1 MAFLSGKNNNFKFD
15 FPKVFVPKE
24 IEDKYSPIL
33 NRIPGNMCTTVVDFL
48 NYSIKSVELEVNP
61 AEYDPIEQT
70 DRGTPYGR
78 LYRSGM
84 FPDFLWKK
92 SMTITFQLD
101 SAYIIWAILTEIFMY
116 YYCAEPDPKYIP
128 ATPGMEIL
136 DCYNRSLYRIT
147 FDDLLF
153 TGVSGLEFDFS
164 SNEVDQKIVTT
175 NWRANK
181 VNVVLEPARV

>member
-1 MAFLSGKNNNFKFD
+1 MFLSGSFNRFRFY
-15 FPKVFVPKE
+15 FPKVFIPDE
-24 IEDKYSPIL
+24 IADKYRPLIQ
-33 NRIPGNMCTTVVDFL
+33 RIPGCMIQEPIDFL
-48 NYSIKSVELEVNP
+48 NYAIQSIDVSVKTPYEP
-61 AEYDPIEQT
+61 TTQI
-70 DRGTPYGR
+70 DRGTTWGR
-78 LYRSGM
+78 LGRAM
-84 FPDFLWKK
+84 RDPRVWLNRD
-92 SMTITFQLD
+92 MTISFQLD
-101 SAYIIWAILTEIFMY
+101 SAYIIWSILTEIFMY
-116 YYCAEPDPKYIP
+116 YYCAEPDPKFIP